1 MASKGKSGEVSKF
14 KWTNEMVQDLL
25 DSLSEF
31 KSIMEFNNFDFN
43 ADKPRQ
49 YEEVRR
55 IMSQKYLA
63 NLHFFGPKNC
73 SNFLIRMFR
82 LWAV

>member
-43 ADKPRQ
+43 ADKPLPT
-49 YEEVRR
+49 
-55 IMSQKYLA
+55 ST
-63 NLHFFGPKNC
+63 
-73 SNFLIRMFR
+73 LIS
-82 LWAV
+82 LYHSKLQLKL